1 MAALTMLETK
11 KKRRRIDFESIV
23 EEEENEISF
32 VSLIDIQ
39 AVPLNNVLVPSVYL
53 CNVFYVFNIFNNN
66 NENILNFQP
75 YFFPLGKILPY
86 QCEQC
91 NARLGKNV
99 GFSFH
104 VCGYNNWL
112 LILI

>member
-23 EEEENEISF
+23 EGKENEIFF
-32 VSLIDIQ
+32 VSFIDIQ

-66 NENILNFQP
+66 M
-75 YFFPLGKILPY
+75 KI
-86 QCEQC
+86 
-91 NARLGKNV
+91 
-99 GFSFH
+99 F
-104 VCGYNNWL
+104 
-112 LILI
+112 

>member
-23 EEEENEISF
+23 EGKENEIFF

-66 NENILNFQP
+66 M
-75 YFFPLGKILPY
+75 KI
-86 QCEQC
+86 
-91 NARLGKNV
+91 
-99 GFSFH
+99 F
-104 VCGYNNWL
+104 
-112 LILI
+112 